1 MKKDIIRWKIP
12 LIILIVGAAL
22 FYSFPLK
29 DKIKLGLD
37 LRGGVHLA
45 LEVEADKAVSS
56 AVKKYASEIRELM
69 NKKEIDYDS
78 VASRDSTLI
87 IKLFDDKALS
97 AAKDIMAEYAI
108 FQAQGWNKDTREL
121 AFSLKEAAITEIEG
135 NAIDQA
141 LETIRSRIDQFG
153 VAEPSIQREGNNR
166 IIVQLPGIEDPERAM
181 KLIGKTAMLEFKLVD
196 EEHDIQEA
204 REGKIP
210 PGSEILYEKKV
221 DKETGEIT
229 KTPYLLKKEALLT
242 GDFLTDAH
250 ISIDTQYNEPYVSI
264 SFNKA
269 GSKIFARITEQNV
282 GKRLAIILDNNVYSD
297 PVIREK
303 IPSGKAQ
310 ITGNFTEE
318 EARDLAIVLR
328 AGALPAPIKVQEN
341 RTVGPS
347 LGQDSISKGFKS
359 VIIGG
364 LLVVVFMVVYY
375 RVSGL
380 VANIALLLNIIL
392 LGGVLAYFRATL
404 TLPGIAGIILTIGMA
419 VDANILIFER
429 IREELRQGRPA
440 RVAIENGFA
449 KAFLTILD
457 ANLTT
462 IIAAIILFQY
472 GTGPVKGFAI
482 TLTIGILASM
492 FTAIFVCRVIFDLRL
507 ARKGMKRLS
516 I

>member
-12 LIILIVGAAL
+12 LILVIVGIAL
-22 FYSFPLK
+22 FYSLPLE

-45 LEVEADKAVSS
+45 LEVEKDKAVTS
-56 AVKKYASEIRELM
+56 AVKRYASELKDLM

-78 VASRDSTLI
+78 IRSKDDTVI
-87 IKLFDDKALS
+87 IKLFDASSLS
-97 AAKDIMAEYAI
+97 SVKDIMTEYPM
-108 FQAQGWNKDTREL
+108 FQEKHWNPDTLEVTYILREK
-121 AFSLKEAAITEIEG
+121 ARKEIEE

-141 LETIRSRIDQFG
+141 LETIRNRIDQFG
-153 VAEPSIQREGNNR
+153 VAEPSIQREGKNR
-166 IIVQLPGIEDPERAM
+166 IIVQLPGIDNPERAL
-181 KLIGKTAMLEFKLVD
+181 KLIGKTALLEFKLVD
-196 EEHDIQEA
+196 EEHDVQEA
-204 REGKIP
+204 LEGNIP
-210 PGSEILYEKKV
+210 LGREILYQKKV
-221 DKETGEIT
+221 DKETGEVT
-229 KTPYLLKKEALLT
+229 KKPFLLKKETILT
-242 GDFLTDAH
+242 GDFLSDAH
-250 ISIDTQYNEPYVSI
+250 ISIDPQFNQPYVSL

-269 GSKIFARITEQNV
+269 GSKIFARVTEQNV
-282 GKRLAIILDNNVYSD
+282 GKRLAIILDNNVYSA

-303 IPSGKAQ
+303 IPNGRAQ
-310 ITGNFTEE
+310 ITGSFTEE

-328 AGALPAPIKVQEN
+328 AGSLPAPIKVQEN

-347 LGQDSISKGFKS
+347 LGQDSINQGLKS
-359 VIIGG
+359 IIIGG
-364 LLVVVFMVVYY
+364 LLVLVFMVIYY
-375 RVSGL
+375 RVSGI
-380 VANIALLLNIIL
+380 VANIALLLNMVLI
-392 LGGVLAYFRATL
+392 GGALAYFRATL

-419 VDANILIFER
+419 VDANVLIFER
-429 IREELRQGRPA
+429 IREELRQGKTVRL
-440 RVAIENGFA
+440 AIENGFS

-482 TLTIGILASM
+482 TLSIGILASM

-507 ARKGMKRLS
+507 ARKNLKKLS